1 MDIRQEFENLVQYG
15 LKNKENKKA
24 LIQMS
29 SALIASLNSID
40 KKELSKADLEKISA
54 GFLAGSDYGIA
65 SRHG

>member
-15 LKNKENKKA
+15 LKSKENKKA

-29 SALIASLNSID
+29 SVLIASLNSID

-54 GFLAGSDYGIA
+54 GVMGRGYLLK
-65 SRHG
+65 